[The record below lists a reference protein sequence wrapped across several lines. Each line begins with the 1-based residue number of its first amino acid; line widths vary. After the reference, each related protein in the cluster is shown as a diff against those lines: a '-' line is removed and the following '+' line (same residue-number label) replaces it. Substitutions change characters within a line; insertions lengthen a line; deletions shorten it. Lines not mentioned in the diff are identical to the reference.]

1 MSRLAPHIDLYR
13 VMLLQMRR
21 SVIAGGVI
29 VNAKPIFVL
38 SLIDAIESGLVT
50 SNRFPYSSELAT
62 TYQNRWKRHIAD
74 MAPTPFCK
82 PFFHLTN
89 DQFWHIQWKEPVSF
103 TSSSEKRMRD
113 FVDYGYLDNALWDLL
128 QDQENRDFYRKEIVN
143 FFLPS
148 NE

>member
-1 MSRLAPHIDLYR
+1 MARFAPHIDLYR

-21 SVIAGGVI
+21 SVIAGGVV

-38 SLIDAIESGLVT
+38 SLIDVIETGLAT
-50 SNRFPYSSELAT
+50 SNRFPYNKELDT
-62 TYQNRWKRHIAD
+62 TYQNRWIRHIPN
-74 MAPTPFCK
+74 MAPTPICK

-103 TSSSEKRMRD
+103 ASPSDKKMRD
-113 FVDYGYLDNALWDLL
+113 YVDYGYLDNALWDLL

-143 FFLPS
+143 YFLSS